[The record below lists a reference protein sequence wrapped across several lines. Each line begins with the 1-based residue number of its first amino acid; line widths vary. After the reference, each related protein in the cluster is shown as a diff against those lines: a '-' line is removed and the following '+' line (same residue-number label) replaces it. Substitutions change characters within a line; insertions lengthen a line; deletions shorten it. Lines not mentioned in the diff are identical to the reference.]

1 MAKSSGFSAGQKAL
15 QAMGVATAP
24 SSPITQQKSNT
35 SGQTPGQ
42 NALKAAGISG
52 YQQPSTPQ
60 TGYGSSPTSREDE
73 IYKALT
79 AGMQQ
84 NQGASTEP
92 SFVDWAGRQDLVNK
106 YNQLQ
111 ESTGFVTTVEQSD
124 ELEAQMKAIREQID
138 AGDIKFGNGLQS
150 FGAADRA
157 KNVFEGATNQY
168 LAGLVNNAAMLVQ
181 HQGDTVDYAMRNGEF
196 ADWLNENG
204 YELSENS
211 LQGGETIRQAAR
223 DYLEPAADY
232 LADTGAQNIEA
243 AKGGLGTFGQ
253 GAVDLATNAI
263 QMGYDVGLG
272 ALLLGTGTGA
282 SKEAIKAA
290 TPAARKAA
298 MFIRTLGSAG
308 QEARRDENS
317 NATNNQQLAYGITKG
332 GIEVATEMMFD
343 GLAGIMGKG
352 SADVVVEKVVSKLA
366 KSNVG
371 RTVLRSLI
379 ETDGEGFEEVVSDV
393 LDPYAKMIYNGKGL
407 KETFKEG
414 YDVSELIYSFI
425 IGAAMGG
432 LGQVGS
438 IATGQHA
445 AKNLALEVQ
454 DARAAAFNQRYGID
468 EAMDALMGTSR
479 NGQSGFNGRWGLQN
493 NTQAAAQQNPAA
505 SSVTGLIKNAPD
517 PNNNSQKYVA
527 TQLEALDEAA
537 AKNIASDNRYVSAF
551 EDLTDLPLSGTPE
564 RIAQQILGYAQK
576 ATGAQEAVGDES
588 VPPAPQTA
596 STEPPAALN
605 SNQSEIAPQEAAEQA
620 TNPATEALLNPVVPE
635 QAPAQAG
642 PTAEEMAAQ
651 RRQVEADMDA
661 VTELMSSGKFP
672 DARRI
677 LDTPRFRQVYEALTG
692 EKLPANRKKASEQ
705 IVRRAKSEDPLPN
718 LGKVDVVDLLLGGD
732 GRIEPTQ
739 PVEQETVAPEVQAEP
754 EPAPESEQ
762 QAAEEQPE
770 SKPEPKPEPT
780 PEQIPYEEGQPLKGS
795 DIQRG
800 TRVVNKSGT
809 NGTILATT
817 TRKVY
822 VKFDNDNS
830 GYARVYTME
839 NFSKH
844 FRLAERVAVESEE
857 DGSIGEVPIDDII
870 EEFRT
875 KPEEIEGSD
884 SLRGVASEYTDVPQS
899 REPSMPKVR
908 SAKDLASVAEGLDRQ
923 KALDILEDAGVN
935 VSAADYDEMAEDI
948 QEILDEYGVKDAEP
962 GELSAEALA
971 EIRQRVTRLINE
983 AERDAAAERADRLI
997 QETKSESADQEE
1009 SQTASETDE
1018 AFKDAVEHFR
1028 AVFDDQPV
1036 ERSKFINGQNTY
1048 GEYSAQERADI
1059 LNAIDG
1065 TDSYYVRDGE
1075 VVKERTY
1082 DTTRAE
1088 RENDRSTN
1096 LPSNFRKPGKAKTE
1110 KLSAGPAMF
1119 NQAAELDK
1127 ADIKSGTEVLHKSG
1141 KVGKIVEVTGSS
1153 VFVDFGSGIAEP
1165 YGRRGFTKFFRSTKL
1180 AENGTISQKTQGGQQ
1195 DAISKGRDARVRGT
1209 DTGGY
1214 PEVQGEVEGQDDG
1227 GANGRSAP
1235 GLAQQGVQGNNRSL
1249 RENAGSKRL
1258 SFEERKSSANSI
1270 KGRVL
1275 RRKTTKILDDLGKG
1289 KITADE
1295 ATKLFRDQWEYA
1307 RTDSDKLNLIK
1318 AAGGSVVEVDD
1329 ALSYIRDAVK
1339 NAQKSN
1345 PNTAVYIVNSE
1356 ICKAAFCT
1364 EKGTV
1369 YINQASAS
1377 ALMVEYNA
1385 TMQQIVDHEYR
1396 HADFKRLGLNGD
1408 MAKDWLFNKFGS
1420 DAAVKA
1426 ALQDAYDYHR
1436 DVAHAGEPDVTL
1448 WEEVACDF
1456 LSNND
1461 RVCSDPKMFKAIE
1474 ASLKQFMKPYEL
1486 SASLANWTKPS
1497 TKGGRTSTYGDNAD
1511 MDAEIDQMLS
1521 GLDEE
1526 AYEMEQREKRR
1537 EEDEFQEKRWG
1548 DKHTMENAKGWAAQE
1563 RANAK
1568 AESEANPFPK
1578 HDVARQF
1585 GEENRRDIQRTV
1597 RNLAKN
1603 TSKPIDGDEAKREFD
1618 SATYGKAQKLIEA
1631 VSEFA
1636 NGNMSLRE
1644 LADVYSAMKGKGE
1657 TSDNAFYEKS
1667 IDDTL
1672 RDLADALD
1680 EEEKRWQHWSEDG
1693 RFVDNTG
1700 KNQGEYKAETA
1711 KAVAEAIKD
1720 LNYRLQYIGRTGV
1733 TPRADLTNEVT
1744 SNKGKQ
1750 KTGTAKTVAD
1760 ISKKFTGMQL
1770 RPDTMFKLWGGFKK
1784 GSKLYQ
1790 FAEKHYKAIR
1800 DKQNAHRAAVEYFI
1814 TATQMKGYKDFA
1826 SGKTTIDNPI
1836 PGHSDSKLSLNTA
1849 LGLLKTLET
1858 NGAIEHII
1866 KNGTQFAISESEY
1879 YKGQN
1884 NNGFGDTPEYG
1895 QTLSLLSDETLGRL
1909 EKAKEGKD
1917 INHAE
1922 ASAYLELEALR
1933 DTLKAEVMK
1942 NEVAKALYEATSKC
1956 MSYLGRNINSASRI
1970 MYGVD
1975 FATEGKNYYPLEIAG
1990 EGSKNELLND
2000 PRSGLKDWS
2009 RIKERTGNSGALRIR
2024 AFTDVM
2030 SGYIDQATDWA
2041 AFSVLS
2047 DELELLSRNNG
2058 KQSGLKAVV
2067 GSNFGRYYSDWL
2079 ENYVADLNGTRKK
2092 EGLQFTGLRS
2102 NLASAALTL
2111 NAGVAMKQS
2120 PSYWDAAGVIDMK
2133 YLVKHSPGLLKTA
2146 KSFENN
2152 PLIQEV
2158 EMRTGML
2165 GERKL
2170 GLGVVEVGEATENAR
2185 SLSNKVNG
2193 LLPNW
2198 MTNWISKT
2206 DVRTTSNLMLACA
2219 DQVLADDPNLKAGTE
2234 NYYKAVADKFEEVIL
2249 KTQPVYTK
2257 QARADYMRVQN
2268 DVIRTLAMFRTQQT
2282 QNFNQLVTA
2291 VGEYRN
2297 AYGKDKAAAAK
2308 QLRQVATGQVVG
2320 SAMFAILSAVAKAG
2334 LHKWDDFEDEEGN
2347 FDAGKTA
2354 KRVGL
2359 NFLGSVAATV
2369 WFGDKTSAAVIDA
2382 LTRGKTS
2389 EFSGLED
2396 NVLSMV
2402 SDAVTSGISFA
2413 KNRDLKS
2420 ASSLVFNLSQALGI
2434 PTRNAYNLF
2443 NSAAMF
2449 GLDGDRAL
2457 TGGSVMNDGKTND
2470 LIRMISNY
2478 NKQTDKQR
2486 ARATFDAAMRASAK
2500 GNNEKAETL
2509 MATLD
2514 YNNEDVVG
2522 AIKAAAKERFA
2533 LGEIDMATYQKILT
2547 KWGQMSA
2554 SDAKA
2559 YAEGQEEKRELAELM
2574 ENDAVAQLDQQI
2586 SDAKDRADEYD
2597 SSRDYAAMDLIIG
2610 ALLDDA
2616 DTDKLVRAKT
2626 SKGFRTSYEAMRQAG
2641 MTPKEVSTTYKAMDG
2656 DNNGSLK
2663 QDELVEYYL
2672 ANPGMEYIIKQIWIT
2687 KGWKTSWETKRDK
2700 AK

>member
-52 YQQPSTPQ
+52 YQQSSTPQ
-60 TGYGSSPTSREDE
+60 TGYGSSSTSREDE

-84 NQGASTEP
+84 NQENSSEP
-92 SFVDWAGRQDLVNK
+92 SFIDWAGRQDLVNK

-111 ESTGFVTTVEQSD
+111 ESTGFVTTVEQSN

-263 QMGYDVGLG
+263 QMGYDVGMG
-272 ALLLGTGTGA
+272 KLLGGG
-282 SKEAIKAA
+282 
-290 TPAARKAA
+290 PGARKAA

-352 SADVVVEKVVSKLA
+352 GADVVVEKVVSKLA
-366 KSNVG
+366 KSNFG

-379 ETDGEGFEEVVSDV
+379 ETGGEGFEEVISDV

-414 YDVSELIYSFI
+414 YDVSELLYSFL

-432 LGQVGS
+432 FGQVGS
-438 IATGQHA
+438 VATGQHA
-445 AKNLALEVQ
+445 AKNLALELQ
-454 DARAAAFNQRYGID
+454 DAQAAAFNQRYGLD
-468 EAMDALMGTSR
+468 EAIDALMGTSR

-493 NTQAAAQQNPAA
+493 NAQATAQQNPAA

-537 AKNIASDNRYVSAF
+537 AKNIASDERYVSAF

-564 RIAQQILGYAQK
+564 QIAQQILDYAQE
-576 ATGAQEAVGDES
+576 ATGAQEVASDES

-605 SNQSEIAPQEAAEQA
+605 SNQSEIAPQEATEQA
-620 TNPATEALLNPVVPE
+620 TNPATEALLNPVIPGQEDARSQLPPKPLRSGADMALWALGLDQQNQQDAREAEGVDIDAADFDDSEAEADDITARSFMVPGLSEEAQRYFAREE
-635 QAPAQAG
+635 QRVKENASEKQAEPQVATEEELEKSRNLYGKESSESGEDAYDRRERERMRGEATARVNRRKFSDEDSGVEARNRSKGSYYELRITARAQIEDDARNISRIVEGKDEWSTVSARYRADLLNDILETDKYYTRGNEVVAG
-642 PTAEEMAAQ
+642 GNASDAEYDSYAEDKSWTRPDTDPNGRNYSKLESQYDRDVRATQKNNIDYKHTDADVPPPSASDRRVTAEQKKAYQDDLKERERKERLKLGYPKKAAREATDQLYGLDIQQ
-651 RRQVEADMDA
+651 RQDILDNQKA
-661 VTELMSSGKFP
+661 VDISAEDWSEDNAILETDGRTDQKSGQRSWVD
-672 DARRI
+672 DARRTRTEVNGKPQSG
-677 LDTPRFRQVYEALTG
+677 LELLPEKAPRR
-692 EKLPANRKKASEQ
+692 PS
-705 IVRRAKSEDPLPN
+705 
-718 LGKVDVVDLLLGGD
+718 
-732 GRIEPTQ
+732 
-739 PVEQETVAPEVQAEP
+739 
-754 EPAPESEQ
+754 
-762 QAAEEQPE
+762 
-770 SKPEPKPEPT
+770 
-780 PEQIPYEEGQPLKGS
+780 
-795 DIQRG
+795 
-800 TRVVNKSGT
+800 
-809 NGTILATT
+809 
-817 TRKVY
+817 
-822 VKFDNDNS
+822 
-830 GYARVYTME
+830 
-839 NFSKH
+839 
-844 FRLAERVAVESEE
+844 VESERSRDRVRNHLITLGFKVSAE
-857 DGSIGEVPIDDII
+857 GKESPRARSFIDLVRSVAPGCPVTVFSSDGVPSLELLSGRKKIRDYGSIFIAKSKGKLAGIFIDEATVESQAKKVGCTTEQAIMHDVCHYCIEALGIDEKSAIVGIVKNCGDRNAAVAALTKAYNHCLSTRSEIAEMIGKADPGAVECAAWNEVISDYFAGIDRDGSGDSDVHWDIVRATREYFNDFEAKTGTKAESGGDI
-870 EEFRT
+870 E
-875 KPEEIEGSD
+875 
-884 SLRGVASEYTDVPQS
+884 
-899 REPSMPKVR
+899 VR
-908 SAKDLASVAEGLDRQ
+908 S
-923 KALDILEDAGVN
+923 
-935 VSAADYDEMAEDI
+935 
-948 QEILDEYGVKDAEP
+948 
-962 GELSAEALA
+962 
-971 EIRQRVTRLINE
+971 
-983 AERDAAAERADRLI
+983 
-997 QETKSESADQEE
+997 
-1009 SQTASETDE
+1009 
-1018 AFKDAVEHFR
+1018 
-1028 AVFDDQPV
+1028 
-1036 ERSKFINGQNTY
+1036 
-1048 GEYSAQERADI
+1048 
-1059 LNAIDG
+1059 
-1065 TDSYYVRDGE
+1065 
-1075 VVKERTY
+1075 
-1082 DTTRAE
+1082 
-1088 RENDRSTN
+1088 
-1096 LPSNFRKPGKAKTE
+1096 
-1110 KLSAGPAMF
+1110 F
-1119 NQAAELDK
+1119 N
-1127 ADIKSGTEVLHKSG
+1127 
-1141 KVGKIVEVTGSS
+1141 
-1153 VFVDFGSGIAEP
+1153 
-1165 YGRRGFTKFFRSTKL
+1165 R
-1180 AENGTISQKTQGGQQ
+1180 
-1195 DAISKGRDARVRGT
+1195 
-1209 DTGGY
+1209 
-1214 PEVQGEVEGQDDG
+1214 
-1227 GANGRSAP
+1227 
-1235 GLAQQGVQGNNRSL
+1235 
-1249 RENAGSKRL
+1249 
-1258 SFEERKSSANSI
+1258 
-1270 KGRVL
+1270 
-1275 RRKTTKILDDLGKG
+1275 
-1289 KITADE
+1289 ADE
-1295 ATKLFRDQWEYA
+1295 ADVENDLNARDQ
-1307 RTDSDKLNLIK
+1307 
-1318 AAGGSVVEVDD
+1318 
-1329 ALSYIRDAVK
+1329 
-1339 NAQKSN
+1339 
-1345 PNTAVYIVNSE
+1345 
-1356 ICKAAFCT
+1356 
-1364 EKGTV
+1364 
-1369 YINQASAS
+1369 
-1377 ALMVEYNA
+1377 
-1385 TMQQIVDHEYR
+1385 
-1396 HADFKRLGLNGD
+1396 
-1408 MAKDWLFNKFGS
+1408 
-1420 DAAVKA
+1420 
-1426 ALQDAYDYHR
+1426 
-1436 DVAHAGEPDVTL
+1436 
-1448 WEEVACDF
+1448 
-1456 LSNND
+1456 
-1461 RVCSDPKMFKAIE
+1461 
-1474 ASLKQFMKPYEL
+1474 
-1486 SASLANWTKPS
+1486 
-1497 TKGGRTSTYGDNAD
+1497 
-1511 MDAEIDQMLS
+1511 EIDDLERRDHQ
-1521 GLDEE
+1521 
-1526 AYEMEQREKRR
+1526 R
-1537 EEDEFQEKRWG
+1537 EEDEYQEKRWG

-1603 TSKPIDGDEAKREFD
+1603 TSKPVDGNEAKREFD

-1672 RDLADALD
+1672 RDLADTLD

-1790 FAEKHYKAIR
+1790 FAEKHYKAIS

-1866 KNGTQFAISESEY
+1866 ENGAQFAISESEY

-1895 QTLSLLSDETLGRL
+1895 QTLSLLSDKTLDRL
-1909 EKAKEGKD
+1909 KNAKEGKD
-1917 INHAE
+1917 IAHAR
-1922 ASAYLELEALR
+1922 SAAHLELEALR
-1933 DTLKAEVMK
+1933 DALKAEVMK
-1942 NEVAKALYEATSKC
+1942 NEVAKALYEATPKC
-1956 MSYLGRNINSASRI
+1956 MSYLGRNINSSSRT
-1970 MYGVD
+1970 MYGKD
-1975 FATEGKNYYPLEIAG
+1975 FATEGKSYYPLEIAG
-1990 EGSKNELLND
+1990 KGNKNELLND
-2000 PRSGLKDWS
+2000 PRSDLKNWS
-2009 RIKERTGNSGALRIR
+2009 RVKERTGDSGALRIR

-2079 ENYVADLNGTRKK
+2079 ENYVADLNGTRKA
-2092 EGLQFTGLRS
+2092 EGVQFTGLRS

-2111 NAGVAMKQS
+2111 NGGVALKQS

-2146 KSFENN
+2146 KSFANN

-2234 NYYKAVADKFEEVIL
+2234 KYYKAVADKFEEVIL

-2297 AYGKDKAAAAK
+2297 AYGKDKVAAAK
-2308 QLRQVATGQVVG
+2308 QLRQVAVGQVVG
-2320 SAMFAILSAVAKAG
+2320 STMFAILSAVAKAG

-2382 LTRGKTS
+2382 LTGGKTS

-2470 LIRMISNY
+2470 LIRMVSNY

-2514 YNNEDVVG
+2514 YGNEDVVG

-2672 ANPGMEYIIKQIWIT
+2672 ANPGMEYIIKQIWAT